1 VGEDGTKNKIKPYAF
16 MPAAKIAVWISLA
29 LLLAL
34 VVAAIIYPQF
44 VYKSQ
49 KSHLTVAVPTS
60 NTKVSYKQDILP
72 ILERRCVVCHGCYD
86 APCQLKLSSYEGLKR
101 GASKDP
107 VYNPSRLAPMDPTRL
122 FIDASSTKEWRTKGF
137 ISVSGTPD
145 NAQNK
150 SSPNSLL
157 LSMIELGRA
166 HSLPPNQKLPASI
179 DLNIERELTCP
190 ATDEFDKY
198 ARKNE
203 FGGMPYGMAPLKDQ
217 EYRKLHNWAVLGAP
231 GEPQA
236 PALSPAMHHRI
247 QRWEALLNGES
258 IKHKLAA
265 RYVYEHLFLAHLYF
279 DDLPIGQYFRLV
291 RSKTPPG
298 KPIEEISTRHPNSSP
313 GMDQFYYR
321 LRPLASTVVHKT
333 HIIYS
338 LNERKLTR
346 IEALLFESDWDVQS
360 LPVYETP
367 ISSNPFDTFEAI
379 PARAR
384 YEFMLDNVRYFM
396 MTFIRGPVCRGQVA
410 LNVIDD
416 HFYVAFVNPDDDLSV
431 TDATYLEQ
439 AKDLIKIPKDSVSP
453 VSLLLRWQKYLA
465 AHRGYLEFRENA
477 YFQQD
482 PEGKHNAMEGIW
494 TGNAYNADSFLTIF
508 RHFDSASV
516 VPGFVGEIPKKI
528 LIMDYPV
535 LERIYYNL
543 VVNYDVFGNVTHQL
557 LTRLSMDYLRME
569 AEDITLGFLPPELR
583 HDARAKWYIGAEA
596 QINLF
601 LAHKMSNQKR
611 GTSLMFQ
618 TDDPVKELI
627 RKMFAAFPQLSEPAD
642 TLNRCYDDACLSNSP
657 LSRLTSTP
665 GTFVRQMPDLVFLR
679 VRQNTG
685 QDQVYSIIR
694 NKAHTNVAFIFGE
707 ELRRREKED
716 TLTIVEGYMGSYPN
730 FFFSV
735 DHSGLETFVE
745 ALRGVKN
752 TSQFETFVERYGVR
766 RSSPAF
772 WETSDWFNAQYVRTN
787 PVEAG
792 LLDLNRYRNH

>member
-1 VGEDGTKNKIKPYAF
+1 MTKIVLWAGV
-16 MPAAKIAVWISLA
+16 I
-29 LLLAL
+29 LLVIL
-34 VVAAIIYPQF
+34 VIAAIAYPKF
-44 VYKSQ
+44 VYKTQQEHEATEAPVLSE
-49 KSHLTVAVPTS
+49 
-60 NTKVSYKQDILP
+60 KVSYQQDILP
-72 ILERRCVVCHGCYD
+72 VLERRCVVCHGCYD
-86 APCQLKLSSYEGLKR
+86 APCQLKLSSYEGLQR
-101 GASKDP
+101 GASKEP

-122 FIDASSTKEWRTKGF
+122 FIDASSARAWREKGF
-137 ISVSGTPD
+137 FSVIGEVENTD
-145 NAQNK
+145 K
-150 SSPNSLL
+150 TVSPNSLL
-157 LSMIELGRA
+157 RRMVELGHA
-166 HSLPPNQKLPASI
+166 NPLAPDQKLPALI
-179 DLNIERELTCP
+179 NLDIERELTCP
-190 ATDEFDKY
+190 AVDEFDKY

-203 FGGMPYGMAPLKDQ
+203 FGGMPYGTAPLSAA
-217 EYRKLHNWAVLGAP
+217 EYKKLHDWAVLGAP
-231 GEPQA
+231 GEQVQPV
-236 PALSPAMHHRI
+236 LSPAMHHRI

-279 DDLPIGQYFRLV
+279 DDLPLGQYFRLV

-298 KPIEEISTRHPNSSP
+298 EPIEEISTRHPNAGP
-313 GMDQFYYR
+313 GVEPFYYR
-321 LRPLASTVVHKT
+321 LRPLVSTVVHKT
-333 HIIYS
+333 HIIYP

-346 IEALLFESDWDVQS
+346 IEALLFESDWDVQN

-367 ISSNPFDTFEAI
+367 ISSNPFVTFEAI

-416 HFYVAFVNPDDDLSV
+416 HFYVAFINPDDDLSV
-431 TDATYLEQ
+431 TDPTYLAQ

-482 PEGKHNAMEGIW
+482 PEGKHNALDGIW
-494 TGNAYNADSFLTIF
+494 TGNANNTDSFLTIF

-516 VPGFVGEIPKKI
+516 VSGFVGEIPKKI
-528 LIMDYPV
+528 LIIDYPV

-596 QINLF
+596 QVNLF

-611 GTSLMFQ
+611 GTSLTFQ
-618 TDDPVKELI
+618 TDDPVKELM
-627 RKMFAAFPQLSEPAD
+627 RKMFAAYPQLSEPSD
-642 TLNRCYDDACLSNSP
+642 TLNRCYDDACKTKNP
-657 LSRLTSTP
+657 LGHLTSIP
-665 GTFVRQMPDLVFLR
+665 GAFVRQMPDLVFLR

-716 TLTIVEGYMGSYPN
+716 TLTIVKGYMGSYPN

-735 DHSGLETFVE
+735 DNHDLGNFVDE
-745 ALRGVKN
+745 LRTVKN
-752 TSQFETFVERYGVR
+752 SRDFEIFVGRYGVR
-766 RSSPAF
+766 RSSPQF
-772 WETSDWFNAQYVRTN
+772 WETSDWFNDEYLRSN